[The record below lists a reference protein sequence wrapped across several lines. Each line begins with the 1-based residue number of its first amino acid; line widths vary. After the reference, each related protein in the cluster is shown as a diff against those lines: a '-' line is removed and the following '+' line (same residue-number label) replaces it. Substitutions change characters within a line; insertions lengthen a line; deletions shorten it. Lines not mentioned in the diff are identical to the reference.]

1 MKLYY
6 CLFSLCSVSPASF
19 LQKIKKESVY
29 VLLYSSYSSEHRT
42 ENFIHAYDNFEN
54 FITGEGLA
62 VVPNLL
68 YSSAVGKTVIIV
80 APVRI

>member
-29 VLLYSSYSSEHRT
+29 VSLYSSEHRT
-42 ENFIHAYDNFEN
+42 EDFIHAFENFEN

-62 VVPNLL
+62 AVPSLL
-68 YSSAVGKTVIIV
+68 YSSTVE
-80 APVRI
+80 RL